1 MRAGLALSV
10 VGVVWAVASQAQARL
25 PRPLSDAAVMSIGS
39 VLLAI
44 GAVVLLVA
52 VVADIHPV
60 LATAGYAIGGAGMGF
75 AYPRTGVA
83 TLAASTDADRG
94 FNSSAVTIADSL
106 GGAVA
111 LSISGALF
119 AATRRAEGDPFVPV
133 FVLALVLGV
142 VGVIVARRTASPT
155 S

>member
-1 MRAGLALSV
+1 LSV
-10 VGVVWAVASQAQARL
+10 VGVVWALASQAQARL
-25 PRPLSDAAVMSIGS
+25 STTLGDTAVMSIGS
-39 VLLAI
+39 VLLLV

-60 LATAGYAIGGAGMGF
+60 LAAAGYGIGGAGMGF

-119 AATRRAEGDPFVPV
+119 AMYRRGDGDPFVAV
-133 FVLALVLGV
+133 FGLATVLAIGSV
-142 VGVIVARRTASPT
+142 VVALRTKRPG
-155 S
+155 